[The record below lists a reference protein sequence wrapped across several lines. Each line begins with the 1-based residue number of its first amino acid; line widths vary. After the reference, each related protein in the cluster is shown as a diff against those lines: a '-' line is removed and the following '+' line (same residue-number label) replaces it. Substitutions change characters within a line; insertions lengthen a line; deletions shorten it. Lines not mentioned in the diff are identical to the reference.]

1 MLMVRAHVN
10 TSLFAGY
17 VHFSAPGT
25 RVPNYT
31 GHLQMLGGGVDA
43 GNPLAGP
50 SGSQQAER
58 ARPGTAPEL
67 EELDALDPVNAVRWS
82 NIIM

>member
-1 MLMVRAHVN
+1 MVKAIVI

-17 VHFSAPGT
+17 VHFSAPCT
-25 RVPNYT
+25 RIPKYT

-43 GNPLAGP
+43 GP

-58 ARPGTAPEL
+58 ARPGIAPEL
-67 EELDALDPVNAVRWS
+67 EELDALDPVNAVRWR